1 MYRFPISNKLYPK
14 DILQKARHSI
24 NMSKFWSNMAK
35 RTKPYVPGEQ
45 VQATDIIKLNT
56 NENPY
61 PPSPKVTSPIQ
72 EITNINL
79 RPYPSPTIYALTH
92 SSTAYYELK
101 ADHVC
106 LVNRP
111 DEVQAFCSMASFAP

>member
-61 PPSPKVTSPIQ
+61 PPSPKVTSAIQ
-72 EITNINL
+72 EVTNRNL
-79 RPYPSPTIYALTH
+79 RLYPSPTMDALKE
-92 SSTAYYELK
+92 SIAAYYEQIG
-101 ADHVC
+101 
-106 LVNRP
+106 R
-111 DEVQAFCSMASFAP
+111 ASCRERVKR